1 MLTIKTG
8 KGHEYRRTL
17 RARNWNTAYDMEWL
31 KEYDERQLAYQEV
44 EMTTESDDYQ
54 YSLVTSNSNHNYI
67 DSNSNSNLLNVCDDT
82 NALASDREG
91 IG

>member
-1 MLTIKTG
+1 M
-8 KGHEYRRTL
+8 
-17 RARNWNTAYDMEWL
+17 DWL
-31 KEYDERQLAYQEV
+31 KEYDERQLADREV

-54 YSLVTSNSNHNYI
+54 YSLLTSNSNHNYV
-67 DSNSNSNLLNVCDDT
+67 DSNSNSKLLNVCDDT